1 MSITLPPLP
10 ATPSPSKR
18 KRNDNKLKPISDT
31 LQLRREMM
39 KAIKFAVRDQPPTLG
54 PTLSS
59 LNAGTQ
65 YLRRS
70 EKRKHKAA
78 VLGVLKHESQFI
90 MPWADDLFRKFSME
104 SLKKQLPTVYS
115 IIYPKKTIVE
125 IEADVDLL
133 MIRIGQRTLGTSL
146 GDGKKIEIN
155 LSRFVNL
162 MKIDRQPTEDVNAS
176 PETAIRRNEYVRYD
190 HPRPC
195 ASSVKAPTLLD
206 SPSKPKTKKRAR
218 EEDNFGVTVTIVKK
232 AKKGIKRFVSSKF
245 IPLP

>member
-133 MIRIGQRTLGTSL
+133 MIRIGQRCHSL
-146 GDGKKIEIN
+146 NEGELRQF
-155 LSRFVNL
+155 LSSCLQDFGHLFR
-162 MKIDRQPTEDVNAS
+162 RWQPTEDVNAS

-232 AKKGIKRFVSSKF
+232 AKKGIKRYVSK
-245 IPLP
+245 I